1 MYSQI
6 ESPIGLVY
14 YSTPWSKLEVRSHRI
29 QRVHFWQFLRLSV
42 VSLCYHSDVVR
53 KTDLGVRFVPQ
64 RYFESLAAGC
74 LVFGTMPPRQPGIEK
89 ISWEDSVVELPPD
102 DKDVIACIRSLLADA
117 DRLELIRKRN
127 YRNSL
132 ALNDWRHRLN
142 EIMSILSINSKQA
155 TESVRRVQLVV
166 DKLSRT
172 DLRPH

>member
-1 MYSQI
+1 M
-6 ESPIGLVY
+6 
-14 YSTPWSKLEVRSHRI
+14 
-29 QRVHFWQFLRLSV
+29 
-42 VSLCYHSDVVR
+42 
-53 KTDLGVRFVPQ
+53 
-64 RYFESLAAGC
+64 
-74 LVFGTMPPRQPGIEK
+74 FGTMPPRQPGIEK

-102 DKDVIACIRSLLADA
+102 DKDVIARIRSLLADA
-117 DRLELIRKRN
+117 DRLELIRKRT

-142 EIMSILSINSKQA
+142 EMMSILSINSKQA